1 MAMGLNIAS
10 LIGNV
15 GREPE
20 IRSTKDGKQIAQ
32 FSLATTESWKDRASG
47 ERRERTEWH
56 RIVVFQE
63 GLVLM
68 VKNYVRKGSKLY
80 IQGNI
85 QTRKWLD
92 DVSGI
97 EKYITE
103 IILQNQSATLMLLDK
118 NSDSRPMGSYE
129 NDSAAPPAYA
139 DEIPF

>member
-1 MAMGLNIAS
+1 MGLNIAS

>member
-1 MAMGLNIAS
+1 MAMGLNLVT

-32 FSLATTESWKDRASG
+32 FSLATTDTWKDRASG
-47 ERRERTEWH
+47 EKRERTEWH
-56 RIVVFQE
+56 KIVVFQE
-63 GLVLM
+63 GLVSM

-92 DVSGI
+92 DSSGV
-97 EKYITE
+97 ERYITE
-103 IILQNQSATLMLLDK
+103 IILQNQSAILMLLDK

-129 NDSAAPPAYA
+129 NDSAPPPAYA